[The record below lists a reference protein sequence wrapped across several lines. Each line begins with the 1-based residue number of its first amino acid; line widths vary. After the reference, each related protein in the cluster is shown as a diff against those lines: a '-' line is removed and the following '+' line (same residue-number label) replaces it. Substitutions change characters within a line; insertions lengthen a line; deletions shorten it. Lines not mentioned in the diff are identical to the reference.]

1 MKKEDA
7 CWWDDVCA
15 LLEITIYSRY
25 SSILVPVY
33 IICCTVSVYS
43 VYKTN

>member
-1 MKKEDA
+1 MKKE
-7 CWWDDVCA
+7 DDVCA
-15 LLEITIYSRY
+15 LLEITIYRY
-25 SSILVPVY
+25 SISILVPVY